1 MCLAT
6 QSETGIS
13 EVCMHHAFLCKMQVK
28 RVDFCI
34 SQENKDDRLAESV
47 SQSFFNPLKKKKK
60 KKSSLISGTFQ
71 SIWTNM
77 VYNEEQQLQNQFGM
91 MLSMSLVLKYNTNSA
106 THSNPTGV

>member
-6 QSETGIS
+6 QSETRIS

-47 SQSFFNPLKKKKK
+47 SQSFFNPLKKKEKK
-60 KKSSLISGTFQ
+60 VFLNFRNIPIYMDQHG
-71 SIWTNM
+71 
-77 VYNEEQQLQNQFGM
+77 LQ
-91 MLSMSLVLKYNTNSA
+91 
-106 THSNPTGV
+106 